1 MSDKEGCENRKSDM
15 TSLWRKLK
23 LYLLVYIIDESIL
36 LINS

>member
-15 TSLWRKLK
+15 TSLGRKLK